1 MTTGETRVSDDV
13 KADALIWSRHS
24 VGWRWLACSHF
35 YQPAGQACHTL
46 TASAPALYSL
56 RC

>member
-13 KADALIWSRHS
+13 KADALIWSRQS

-46 TASAPALYSL
+46 TASASALYSL